1 MARCWI
7 VTEKPLEI
15 RHVTHSDNTFSE
27 GRRKTCNLLHRT
39 NVAPTANKSRSAWP
53 KAEVQAGCARGRG
66 REGGGPSSALRPGG
80 GRAARAAGA
89 RFVDLALLQPAWPMR
104 TAGDDSGQ
112 REVEFE
118 NVCKLMVNVLKH
130 L

>member
-1 MARCWI
+1 M
-7 VTEKPLEI
+7 
-15 RHVTHSDNTFSE
+15 
-27 GRRKTCNLLHRT
+27 
-39 NVAPTANKSRSAWP
+39 
-53 KAEVQAGCARGRG
+53 QAGCARGRG

-118 NVCKLMVNVLKH
+118 NVYKLMGNVCKLMVSVLKRWTWTM
-130 L
+130 LCLKRL

>member
-1 MARCWI
+1 MYCIRTTRFPRI
-7 VTEKPLEI
+7 GVKPVIYCTVLML
-15 RHVTHSDNTFSE
+15 H
-27 GRRKTCNLLHRT
+27 LLQKP
-39 NVAPTANKSRSAWP
+39 VVLAKSRGAS
-53 KAEVQAGCARGRG
+53 GLRARTRT
-66 REGGGPSSALRPGG
+66 GGWRPLQRAPPRRRVRG
-80 GRAARAAGA
+80 GRAAGA
-89 RFVDLALLQPAWPMR
+89 CFVDLALLQPAWPMR